1 MGGKTDWDD
10 VYGGMGLGAG
20 AGAGSGPASSPPR
33 PSRQVNENI
42 NGNQLNIQMNVPIAS
57 SSVHEHIDS
66 IGHAL
71 EDESSMYHHDPWSS
85 RGRSRERGRNT
96 NRDAIIYDSDSSTNE
111 FGDVR
116 NIVGVGVRNTANSQA
131 NGVNGGEMRVSGVT
145 IGYSY
150 SDDSHQHHPHP
161 YAQGKERGQNF
172 DANVG
177 DTGMMG
183 VALAPSDVDSDAD
196 AEVAAV
202 ASRFVLENRS
212 RRENPKLFDHQ
223 RGESDAF
230 EPSEGDDGRGEGDED
245 LTEGEEKA
253 KAPTRIGKKRREKLR
268 AEAETE
274 TQQEAHNVGEP
285 VYEEEEEEPL
295 EEDTVEDV
303 PIPPA
308 PRVEEKTL
316 PMVLEAWVAG
326 LIYSLTRCV
335 ANVQFS
341 ASPIRDMLI
350 KNEIDTGMS
359 SLGNHIYQV
368 GKSLYLKNRKTRAN
382 EKLTSRNGS
391 GNGVW
396 MNA

>member
-1 MGGKTDWDD
+1 MGGKTDWDE

-20 AGAGSGPASSPPR
+20 AGSGPTSPPR

-42 NGNQLNIQMNVPIAS
+42 NGNQLNIPMNIPIAS

-116 NIVGVGVRNTANSQA
+116 NIVGIGVRNTANSQA
-131 NGVNGGEMRVSGVT
+131 NGANGGEMRVSGVT

-150 SDDSHQHHPHP
+150 SDDSHQHQHHLHS
-161 YAQGKERGQNF
+161 YAQGQERGQDF

-177 DTGMMG
+177 DGGVMG

-196 AEVAAV
+196 AEIAAV

-212 RRENPKLFDHQ
+212 RRENPKQFDHQ

-268 AEAETE
+268 AEAEAEAE
-274 TQQEAHNVGEP
+274 TQQEAHTVGEP
-285 VYEEEEEEPL
+285 VYEEEEEEELL

-308 PRVEEKTL
+308 LRVEEKTL
-316 PMVLEAWVAG
+316 PVVLEAWMAG

-335 ANVQFS
+335 AIRANMHFP
-341 ASPIRDMLI
+341 ASPICGVLI
-350 KNEIDTGMS
+350 KTKS
-359 SLGNHIYQV
+359 TQARPPWKTIY
-368 GKSLYLKNRKTRAN
+368 TRW
-382 EKLTSRNGS
+382 GS
-391 GNGVW
+391 HCT
-396 MNA
+396 